1 MIALSNSTPQALA
14 VGESMTFDI
23 IINKLN
29 NTECFIKNTQSVK
42 LTCKGLYEVH
52 FSGAVGI
59 PTGGT
64 IGTPAQLSIELSG
77 NILNYS
83 NMVSTP
89 GAVEEF
95 NNVAKTIPVNN
106 CCCDFDRITI
116 TNTGTQALIIDAN
129 SILYIHKVY

>member
-1 MIALSNSTPQALA
+1 MIALSNSTAQTLA

-42 LTCKGLYEVH
+42 LICNGLYEVH
-52 FSGAVGI
+52 FSGSVAI

-64 IGTPAQLSIELSG
+64 AGTAIQLSIELSG

-83 NMVSTP
+83 NIISTP
-89 GAVEEF
+89 GALEVF

-106 CCCDFDRITI
+106 CCCDFDRVTI
-116 TNTGTQALIIDAN
+116 TNTGTQSLTIDAN